1 MLIGWG
7 VAVGV
12 GVTVGLAVAV
22 GVRVSVAE
30 AVGLGVLVWV
40 AGAFVIFDSLLSD
53 RSSLSRTGEQAA
65 EMITRTNRK
74 YQYLGGVLCFFIIFT
89 NKNRF

>member
-1 MLIGWG
+1 

-12 GVTVGLAVAV
+12 GVMVGLAVEV
-22 GVRVSVAE
+22 GVWVSVAVE
-30 AVGLGVLVWV
+30 VGLGVLVRV
-40 AGAFVIFDSLLSD
+40 AGAFVAIISVLPD
-53 RSSLSRTGEQAA
+53 RFSLSRAGEQAA
-65 EMITRTNRK
+65 VMITRTNRK